1 MHLIISITDSLKEES
16 YGGGRRGPGV
26 ESSLLPMLPKWH
38 PAFSILGN
46 IGIGKNWQKLKYLH
60 KFCLNGTKYFIF
72 YARIALAKMRLPTL
86 SPSNALT

>member
-46 IGIGKNWQKLKYLH
+46 IGIDKIK
-60 KFCLNGTKYFIF
+60 IS
-72 YARIALAKMRLPTL
+72 AKIIVNNSLFPF
-86 SPSNALT
+86 